1 MAITVQLTD
10 DTTTF
15 DLVYDASSQP
25 NYHARKGLSVTTE
38 DTDVLEHRPD
48 NAESVP
54 IRGVDRER
62 TLFLTKDVLGDT
74 ENEVLDK
81 IAAIKRMVDGADQQ
95 ALRYHTHGDVAR
107 VKVKMKRSTATN
119 YTYQIVKWGHVD
131 DSGAHYT
138 AAAQNSGYA
147 IGILV
152 TLHLTAYGEGD
163 PITLRNDCPSSPH
176 FLEDSD
182 SNGLA
187 DGYTSFGSPSTG
199 LGHGKGL
206 TGGQSQGITT
216 GSTGAVGFNMTNY
229 VTAATTDPY
238 VAYVW
243 LSVNNTLN
251 DIITI
256 TVQGAASTTLAQKT
270 FNPASPT
277 GYDKTIVGPDGNTWY
292 RYSFSDSGSP
302 ARAAANLRLRIARES
317 ANATRATTWYTDN
330 LFIMVG
336 TETVPDAWCST
347 SAIKNRYDPAATS
360 AATEGQINYV
370 DVWGVPGDS
379 NAVAKT
385 TVTLGSV
392 SRTTIMASRH
402 TDGEILAAD
411 IDHWIDSNELTTAS
425 SSGTWSTQSDANR
438 SNGSYKR
445 FTEGGSPGINSRVY
459 ILLTGSDARSF
470 LKYPRRFFIIAK
482 SSSTTSDFVGTLTS
496 SGVSI
501 NGVNSTDLGTG
512 VANTGTWELLDLGL
526 VDGSGFLANSPP
538 SDSDQE
544 ISITTYVQLA
554 PSSST
559 NDIDALFFPVV
570 GDEFAVWTG
579 VTGTKASGGDIVFDG
594 TTKSVISEGSGINEN
609 TPGSLWYVSQSKMNR
624 YIFSVVGSSGSH
636 TLTDTMT
643 VSFVIYPR
651 TRHLLGTS

>member
-1 MAITVQLTD
+1 MANSALLTD
-10 DTTTF
+10 
-15 DLVYDASSQP
+15 
-25 NYHARKGLSVTTE
+25 GTTE
-38 DTDVLEHRPD
+38 YEFVYNPSTQNDFKLRYGMRVTAGEPD
-48 NAESVP
+48 ARWHQPDSAP
-54 IRGVDRER
+54 PQLIRLVNKPV
-62 TLFLTKDVLGDT
+62 TIFLTTIVYGDDWDDIMNT
-74 ENEVLDK
+74 L
-81 IAAIKRMVDGADQQ
+81 APIKRWVDGDDQQ
-95 ALRYHTHGDVAR
+95 AARYHTHGDVNEIFAR
-107 VKVKMKRSTATN
+107 IQLDGMTN
-119 YTYQIVKWGHVD
+119 YTDWSVMVGFVD
-131 DSGAHYT
+131 DSSSYYTPPADLNKIALDVVVSLTCEPLGKGA
-138 AAAQNSGYA
+138 
-147 IGILV
+147 
-152 TLHLTAYGEGD
+152 

-243 LSVNNTLN
+243 LSVNNALN
-251 DIITI
+251 DTISI
-256 TVQGAASTTLAQKT
+256 TVQGAASTTLASKT
-270 FNPASPT
+270 FVPSNPT
-277 GYDKTIVGPDGNTWY
+277 GYDKMITGPDGNTWY
-292 RYSFSDSGSP
+292 RYSFSDDGSP

-317 ANATRATTWYTDN
+317 AFATRATTWYTDN

-379 NAVAKT
+379 KAVAQT

-402 TDGEILAAD
+402 TDGDILAAD

-445 FTEGGSPGINSRVY
+445 FTEGGSPGVNSRVY

-482 SSSTTSDFVGTLTS
+482 SSSTTSDFVGRLTS

-501 NGVNSTDLGTG
+501 NGVDPTDLGTG

-526 VDGSGFLANSPP
+526 VDGSGLLANSPP

-544 ISITTYVQLA
+544 ISISTYVQLA

-624 YIFSVVGSSGSH
+624 YIFSVVGSSGAH